1 MHSRIQSLSE
11 DIRVIADME
20 AMGQVVVAPDLTVVE
35 VGMVCVGL
43 RTVGCTGDEQIVI
56 TITVALLV
64 LIGRSTTQDHLHGQ

>member
-35 VGMVCVGL
+35 VGMVCVG
-43 RTVGCTGDEQIVI
+43 
-56 TITVALLV
+56 
-64 LIGRSTTQDHLHGQ
+64 